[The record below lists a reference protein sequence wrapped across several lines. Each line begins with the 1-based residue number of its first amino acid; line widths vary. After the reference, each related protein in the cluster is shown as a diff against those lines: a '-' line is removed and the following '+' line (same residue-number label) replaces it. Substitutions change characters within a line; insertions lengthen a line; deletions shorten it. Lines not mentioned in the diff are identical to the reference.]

1 MENNGTAVREIVDRL
16 FSLYENR
23 GHEEYGE
30 GVTQL
35 MHMTQ
40 CALLAEREGC
50 EDEMVLAAFFHDI
63 GHFLEGTDDMGI
75 YGKQDHDRLGGEL
88 LLQSGFPERMA
99 TLVAGHVT
107 AKRYLTLKEPGYYD
121 RLSDASKKTLE
132 FQGGP
137 MSEKEARDFESDPMM
152 EACLK
157 IRYWDDE
164 GKETGVPVK
173 TEDIERLRQ
182 MAVRYLLKLKEN

>member
-1 MENNGTAVREIVDRL
+1 
-16 FSLYENR
+16 
-23 GHEEYGE
+23 
-30 GVTQL
+30 
-35 MHMTQ
+35 
-40 CALLAEREGC
+40 
-50 EDEMVLAAFFHDI
+50 
-63 GHFLEGTDDMGI
+63 MGM

-132 FQGGP
+132 LQGGH
-137 MSEKEARDFESDPMM
+137 MSEKEARDCESDPMM

-157 IRYWDDE
+157 IRYWDDA
-164 GKETGVPVK
+164 GKETGVPVT
-173 TEDIERLRQ
+173 TEDIERNR
-182 MAVRYLLKLKEN
+182 KDGGKGKE